1 MTTIPDAG
9 HPSTHDEPSA
19 PKSLHLNHL
28 KIKAGDR
35 ELLAETNLTI
45 SAGKI
50 TVIVG
55 GSGAGKS
62 VLLRTLAGLLPN
74 NGPVIKWDGK
84 IESGHDYLTTS
95 RPEAVPES
103 HSNKDHQGTTSASAT
118 IATSQPRIG
127 IVFQQFA
134 LFDELSP
141 TENVQFALD
150 HRVLYRAV
158 FDHKGQQ

>member
-1 MTTIPDAG
+1 M
-9 HPSTHDEPSA
+9 
-19 PKSLHLNHL
+19 
-28 KIKAGDR
+28 KIDAGDR

-62 VLLRTLAGLLPN
+62 VLLRTLAGLTPR
-74 NGPVIKWDGK
+74 NGPVIKWKGQ
-84 IESGHDYLTTS
+84 IESGHHLQTTHPKG
-95 RPEAVPES
+95 PEKA
-103 HSNKDHQGTTSASAT
+103 DQTTTGTSAN
-118 IATSQPRIG
+118 TSEPEIVFPEQPRIG

-141 TENVQFALD
+141 TENVQFAID
-150 HRVLYRAV
+150 HRNDRAIAPS
-158 FDHKGQQ
+158 HTSR